1 MHAAVL
7 MAAINPYHPPK
18 SSDAPLDTLL
28 VTIGLVII
36 ILLIC
41 VPAHLARARELR
53 QLAAQQPPLGAEP
66 EATAAAPH

>member
-7 MAAINPYHPPK
+7 MAVLNPYHPPK
-18 SSDAPLDTLL
+18 DNHAPLDVLL

-41 VPAHLARARELR
+41 VPAHLARGRELR
-53 QLAAQQPPLGAEP
+53 QLEAQQPPPVTEP
-66 EATAAAPH
+66 EATAAPH